1 MAQAARVRQDRQHL
15 YQWPKPLFPKCN
27 RSADQTDL
35 ACGDRHGAPPTGSPP
50 RVVAALA
57 FVNCEKLAT
66 VAPSKITALRGH

>member
-35 ACGDRHGAPPTGSPP
+35 TCGDRHGAPPTDSPP

-66 VAPSKITALRGH
+66 VAPSKKTALRGH